1 MRSSL
6 FKSHSTEKKRVPA
19 TKEEIIEQMLERHF
33 NRPFIKSL
41 VHFLNKDWSGKE
53 KQLWQEKKIQNF
65 IQSVVQRSNWLKDMI
80 DDFMEKEYH
89 SLGAEDRPVL
99 MSLLF
104 KEAIHSSKDLEG
116 VIPEII
122 KKIPDEKVYRQETIF
137 EEL

>member
-6 FKSHSTEKKRVPA
+6 FKSHSTEKKRVPV

-104 KEAIHSSKDLEG
+104 K
-116 VIPEII
+116 
-122 KKIPDEKVYRQETIF
+122 
-137 EEL
+137 